1 MSRPRKLSEQ
11 EREQRRQADRDRL
24 ENAARELLTSD
35 GWARWVRV
43 RASNGLGRYSLRNQ
57 WIVSFEAARRGITP
71 TYVAGF
77 RAWLA
82 LGRVVSQGQ
91 RAIYILA
98 PMGVKERD
106 ATGEETGKKRVFYRS
121 VPVFDVS
128 MTEPLPG
135 TEPVPLTPPR
145 EPITGESHPHLLPPL
160 ESLAR
165 ELGYTVHERALDGA
179 ADGWC
184 DSTNREIVVNSHLPA
199 NARVRVLVHECAHAL
214 GLGYEQYG
222 RERAEVLV
230 DTVTFVVL
238 SGQAGLDVGGESI
251 PYIAGWGEDGAL
263 DAIREYAET
272 IDRIARRIEDAI
284 APADLPIP
292 ADHPTELDRA
302 A

>member
-1 MSRPRKLSEQ
+1 MSRSRKLSEQ

-91 RAIYILA
+91 KAIYILA

-106 ATGEETGKKRVFYRS
+106 ATGEETGRKRVFYRS

-145 EPITGESHPHLLPPL
+145 EPITGESHAHLLPPL

-165 ELGYTVHERALDGA
+165 ELGYTVHERALNGA

-184 DSTNREIVVNSHLPA
+184 DSTNREIVVNSQLPA

-222 RERAEVLV
+222 RDRAEVLV
-230 DTVTFVVL
+230 DTVIFCPRVR
-238 SGQAGLDVGGESI
+238 ESCCR
-251 PYIAGWGEDGAL
+251 PGPSVRNRCHRWLLAA
-263 DAIREYAET
+263 DA
-272 IDRIARRIEDAI
+272 
-284 APADLPIP
+284 
-292 ADHPTELDRA
+292 
-302 A
+302 